1 MTVYCNPNFSQSM
14 WDKTVYVAKYMSGM
28 IYHFQNKYFG
38 EAVKEI
44 VYHPMSG
51 DSVFWASFG
60 IGTTYGRKSKS
71 IGSLFAI
78 DYETIQSLEGE
89 ALLTYVA
96 QQVVEETKKFAD
108 KKIKNFDLEG
118 YIKNLEEY
126 FSEALELMREGKNPG
141 EGKELNED
149 IQLEMAKKWS
159 KL

>member
-96 QQVVEETKKFAD
+96 QQVVEATKSLQTRRLRILTWRIYQKLRRIFFGSIRVDA
-108 KKIKNFDLEG
+108 
-118 YIKNLEEY
+118 
-126 FSEALELMREGKNPG
+126 RR
-141 EGKELNED
+141 KESGRRKGTE
-149 IQLEMAKKWS
+149 
-159 KL
+159 

>member
-28 IYHFQNKYFG
+28 IYYFQNKNFG

-51 DSVFWASFG
+51 DSVFWVSFG
-60 IGTTYGRKSKS
+60 VGITYGRKSKS
-71 IGSLFAI
+71 IGSLFAM

-96 QQVVEETKKFAD
+96 QQVIEKTKRFAD
-108 KKIKNFDLEG
+108 KKIKSFDLEG
-118 YIKNLEEY
+118 YIKSLEEY
-126 FSEALELMREGKNPG
+126 FAEALQLMREGKNPG
-141 EGKELNED
+141 EGKELNEE